1 MCGFSGVTTGGH
13 HQYRE
18 ALLELTTDED
28 IISGNIGPSIQTI
41 TEIAAAVLNVP
52 RVNIWLFNEDR
63 THLRC
68 IDQLDTQTETHSNG
82 QELSVSV
89 CPAYINALQSSRII
103 DATDV
108 SSDSRTAELYEQYF
122 ESHDIGALLDAT
134 IRSEGEVIGVICHEH
149 IGGPRK
155 WTDQE
160 IQFAGDIADVI
171 HRAFRNWESRHQRQ
185 QLQFRQSLL
194 NSQHETV
201 PYGVIVI
208 SNNGEVLSYNDRFRN
223 FWGLSDNALER
234 EITESLFEQIL
245 PQLASPE
252 TLADRIDQFQT
263 HPHEV
268 DDGEL
273 TLSDGRV
280 VEWYSAPVV
289 ADDDEYFGRLWM
301 TRDIT
306 ERKERQR
313 ELERK
318 NRAIETAP
326 IGITLSDPAQPDN
339 PVTYVNKRFTELTG
353 YAETDVLGLNCRF
366 LQGEQTA
373 PEPVAEIRAA
383 IDAERPVTAE
393 LQNYR
398 KDGIPFWNRVTI
410 APVYDDD
417 GALSNYVGF
426 QQDVT
431 DRKEATRQLRV
442 LHRVLRHNL
451 SNRLTVIRGY
461 VDSLVE
467 SLADDVPDAV
477 EGIQNEIDQ
486 LEAVIKKHRK
496 IVGLLDEAPEPRT
509 YTVDEIVTSAVST
522 VTSDYPNADIRTKPC
537 EEQVEAIPVIDIA
550 IEELLLNAIV
560 HTDTQPA
567 RIQITSEVHNGFVEI
582 SLADNG
588 PGLPAEEIAILLG
601 TQEVEPLKHGKGLGL
616 WLVYLIVFF
625 SGGMINVE
633 DAEGQ
638 GTVICIKLPR
648 EEASSSALN

>member
-1 MCGFSGVTTGGH
+1 MCGFSGATTGGQ

-28 IISGNIGPSIQTI
+28 IISGNVDASIQTI
-41 TEIAAAVLNVP
+41 TELAATVLDVP
-52 RVNIWLFNEDR
+52 RVNIWLFNEDK
-63 THLRC
+63 TLLRC
-68 IDQLDTQTETHSNG
+68 IDQFDQRIKSHSNG
-82 QELSVSV
+82 QELSASAG
-89 CPAYINALQSSRII
+89 PAYTKALQSSRII

-108 SSDSRTAELYEQYF
+108 YSDSRTAQLYEQYF
-122 ESHDIGALLDAT
+122 NSHNIGALLDAT
-134 IRSEGEVIGVICHEH
+134 IRSEGDVIGVICHEH
-149 IGGPRK
+149 IGGPRQ
-155 WTDQE
+155 WTDKE

-194 NSQHETV
+194 NAQHETV

-208 SNNGEVLSYNDRFRN
+208 SNTGEVLSYNDRFRN
-223 FWGLSDNALER
+223 FWGLSDNALDR
-234 EITESLFEQIL
+234 EITKSPFEQIL

-252 TLADRIDQFQT
+252 ALADRIDQFQN
-263 HPHEV
+263 HPHQV
-268 DDGEL
+268 GDGEL
-273 TLSDGRV
+273 TLSDGRD

-289 ADDDEYFGRLWM
+289 GDDDEYFGRLWV

-339 PVTYVNKRFTELTG
+339 PLTYVNKRFTDLTG
-353 YAETDVLGLNCRF
+353 HAETDVLGRNCRF

-383 IDAERPVTAE
+383 IDAERPVTVE

-398 KDGIPFWNRVTI
+398 KDGTPFWNRVTI
-410 APVYDDD
+410 APVYDEE

-451 SNRLTVIRGY
+451 SNQLTVIRGY
-461 VDSLVE
+461 ADSLAE
-467 SLADDVPDAV
+467 SETEIVPAAV

-486 LEAVIKKHRK
+486 LEVLIKKHRK

-509 YTVDEIVTSAVST
+509 YTVEEIVTPAVST
-522 VTSDYPNADIRTKPC
+522 VRNDHPDADIQIDICK
-537 EEQVEAIPVIDIA
+537 EQVEAIPVIDIA
-550 IEELLLNAIV
+550 IEELLLNAVV
-560 HTDTQPA
+560 HTDSHPS
-567 RIQITSEVHNGFVEI
+567 RVQISSERRNGFVEI
-582 SLADNG
+582 SIADNG

-616 WLVYLIVFF
+616 WLVYLIVFL

-633 DAEGQ
+633 DSEGE

-648 EEASSSALN
+648 IEASSSALD